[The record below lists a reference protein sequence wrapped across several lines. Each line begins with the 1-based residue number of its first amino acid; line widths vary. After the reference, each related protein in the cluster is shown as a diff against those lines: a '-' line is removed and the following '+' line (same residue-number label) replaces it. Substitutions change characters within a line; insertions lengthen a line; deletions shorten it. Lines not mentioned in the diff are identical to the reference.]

1 MSGLSVSG
9 IASGIDSQSIIS
21 QMVSL
26 ETKSI
31 AKYQRRIALE
41 EAERI
46 AFEDLSGR
54 LQSLKTAV
62 SGFSSSELFSNLSAS
77 SSDEDI
83 ISVTANDSAPRGSHQ
98 IKVMQVAQAH
108 RIGGTGVSDPIGTR
122 LAAGFTKTDFGGGFS
137 TVGL

>member
-26 ETKSI
+26 ETRSI
-31 AKYQRRIALE
+31 TKYQQRIALE

-62 SGFSSSELFSNLSAS
+62 SGFSSSELFSPVTS
-77 SSDEDI
+77 S
-83 ISVTANDSAPRGSHQ
+83 
-98 IKVMQVAQAH
+98 
-108 RIGGTGVSDPIGTR
+108 
-122 LAAGFTKTDFGGGFS
+122 
-137 TVGL
+137 